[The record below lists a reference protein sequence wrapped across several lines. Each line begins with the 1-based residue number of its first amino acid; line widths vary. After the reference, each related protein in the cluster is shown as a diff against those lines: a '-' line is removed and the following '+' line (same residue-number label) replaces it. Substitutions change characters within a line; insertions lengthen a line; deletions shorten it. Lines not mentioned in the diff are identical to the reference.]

1 MVKKSPAALN
11 WAMAQFRAAGRRQKT
26 SYFWVAKLKISM
38 SHLTLEQR
46 YQISDLLCAGHSQGK
61 IAEQLGIH
69 KSTISRELSRNSDGR
84 SGAYRPNLAQR
95 KSQERQKSKPKRKRF
110 TAAMEAYVR
119 DKLEKDLSPE
129 QIAGEA
135 KRQGVDCVC
144 AERIYQYV
152 WADKKRGGLLY
163 RRLRTKGKKYAKR
176 GSLKGKRGQI
186 AGRVDIDQ
194 RPQIVEQKQRV
205 GDVEMDLVIGKD
217 HKGALLTIND
227 RATGM
232 LKMGYVESKE
242 AAVVQAKAVELL
254 ADWKALLHT
263 VTTDNG
269 KEFAYHYKVSEQLDV
284 NCYFAKPYHSWER
297 GSNENLNGLVRQ
309 YFPKGMNFDR
319 ITEQRVNEVVD
330 ILNQRPRKRF
340 GYRSPEEV
348 FQNAT
353 LNNEG
358 VAFIT

>member
-1 MVKKSPAALN
+1 
-11 WAMAQFRAAGRRQKT
+11 
-26 SYFWVAKLKISM
+26 M

-46 YQISDLLCAGHSQGK
+46 YQISDLLVAGQSQGK
-61 IAEQLGIH
+61 IADQLGVN
-69 KSTISRELSRNSDGR
+69 KSTVSRELARNSDGR
-84 SGAYRPNLAQR
+84 SGVYRPELAQR
-95 KSQERQKSKPKRKRF
+95 KRDERQKAKPKKKRF
-110 TAAMEAYVR
+110 TAAVEDYVKG
-119 DKLEKDLSPE
+119 KLEKDLSPE

-135 KRQGVDCVC
+135 RRQGVECAC

-152 WADKKRGGLLY
+152 WADKKSGGQLY
-163 RRLRTKGKKYAKR
+163 RHLRTKGKKYAKR

-186 AGRVDIDQ
+186 KDRVDIDK

-205 GDVEMDLVIGKD
+205 GDMEMDLVIGKN

-269 KEFAYHYKVSEQLDV
+269 KEFAYHKKVSEELEVD
-284 NCYFAKPYHSWER
+284 CYFAKPYHSWER
-297 GSNENLNGLVRQ
+297 GANENLNGLVRQ
-309 YFPKGMNFDR
+309 YFPKGMNFGR
-319 ITEQRVNEVVD
+319 ITEQRVNEVVI
-330 ILNQRPRKRF
+330 ILNKRPRKRF
-340 GYRSPEEV
+340 GFRSPEEV

>member
-1 MVKKSPAALN
+1 M
-11 WAMAQFRAAGRRQKT
+11 
-26 SYFWVAKLKISM
+26 
-38 SHLTLEQR
+38 EQR
-46 YQISDLLCAGHSQGK
+46 YLISGLLDAGHSRSV
-61 IAEQLGIH
+61 IAEQLGVH
-69 KSTISRELSRNSDGR
+69 KSTVSRELSRNSDGR
-84 SGAYRPNLAQR
+84 SGAYRPELAQR
-95 KSQERQKSKPKRKRF
+95 KRDERQKAKPKKKCF
-110 TAAMEAYVR
+110 TSAIEQYVVS
-119 DKLEKDLSPE
+119 KLKQDLSPE
-129 QIAGEA
+129 QIVGKAR
-135 KRQGVDCVC
+135 RQGVECVC

-152 WADKKRGGLLY
+152 WTDKKQGGRLY
-163 RRLRTKGKKYAKR
+163 RHLRTKGKKYAKR

-186 AGRVDIDQ
+186 KDRVDIDQ

-205 GDVEMDLVIGKD
+205 GDVEMDLVIGKN

-254 ADWKALLHT
+254 TDWKALLHT

-269 KEFAYHYKVSEQLDV
+269 KEFAYHKKVSEELEV
-284 NCYFAKPYHSWER
+284 ECYFAKPYHSWER
-297 GSNENLNGLVRQ
+297 GANENLNGLVRQ
-309 YFPKGMNFDR
+309 YFPKGMNFGR

-340 GYRSPEEV
+340 GFRSPEEV

>member
-1 MVKKSPAALN
+1 
-11 WAMAQFRAAGRRQKT
+11 
-26 SYFWVAKLKISM
+26 
-38 SHLTLEQR
+38 
-46 YQISDLLCAGHSQGK
+46 
-61 IAEQLGIH
+61 
-69 KSTISRELSRNSDGR
+69 
-84 SGAYRPNLAQR
+84 
-95 KSQERQKSKPKRKRF
+95 
-110 TAAMEAYVR
+110 
-119 DKLEKDLSPE
+119 LEKDLSPE

-135 KRQGVDCVC
+135 RRQGVECAC

-152 WADKKRGGLLY
+152 WADKKSGGQLY
-163 RRLRTKGKKYAKR
+163 RHLRTKGKKYAKR

-186 AGRVDIDQ
+186 KDRVDIDK

-205 GDVEMDLVIGKD
+205 GDMEMDLVIGKN

-269 KEFAYHYKVSEQLDV
+269 KEFAYHKKVSEELEVD
-284 NCYFAKPYHSWER
+284 CYFAKPYHSWER
-297 GSNENLNGLVRQ
+297 GANENLNGLVRQ
-309 YFPKGMNFDR
+309 YFPKGMNFGR
-319 ITEQRVNEVVD
+319 ITEQRVNEVVI
-330 ILNQRPRKRF
+330 ILNKRPRKRF
-340 GYRSPEEV
+340 GFRSPEEV